1 MQRKLPRRLFLASIF
16 LAACSTQSRSSSR
29 QQFVLGTV
37 SYGSGERMIAQYDRL
52 TRYLEEKLQAVVQF
66 EPAYNERK
74 ALERLKSQAWSI
86 VFAPPGL
93 AAIALTKHRYL
104 PVAPLAGVSSLRSVL
119 VVQKNSP
126 YQTLRSLA
134 GKTLAI
140 GQPGSAVGYYFPIF
154 NLYGLT
160 LASLAIPGSPKA
172 ILEVI
177 AQGKADV
184 GAVSL
189 EEFYTYKTQV
199 SQAEFRILFTDVH
212 AVPPGLVLIS
222 PNVERTVQESIQ
234 KVLNDL
240 PSVVSQEAGF
250 VPTGTIPDYTYMISV
265 VERVRAIFPAET
277 HEGAALLTQKP
288 VRLFR
293 DGETPPETLATPATP
308 SLTPS
313 STSLPGPRSPTGS
326 PTSETPT
333 PTSAPTSN

>member
-1 MQRKLPRRLFLASIF
+1 MQRKLPRRLFLASLF
-16 LAACSTQSRSSSR
+16 LAACSTQSRSFSR

-37 SYGSGERMIAQYDRL
+37 SYGFGEEMIAQYERL
-52 TRYLEEKLQAVVQF
+52 TRYLEEKLQAVVQL

-93 AAIALTKHRYL
+93 AVIAMTKHRYL
-104 PVAPLAGVSSLRSVL
+104 PVAPIAGVNSLLSVL

-126 YQTLRSLA
+126 YQTLESLA

-160 LASLAIPGSPKA
+160 LASLAIPGTPKA
-172 ILEVI
+172 ILEAV

-184 GAVSL
+184 GALSL
-189 EEFYTYKTQV
+189 EEFNTYKTQV
-199 SQAEFRILFTDVH
+199 KQAEFRILFTDVH
-212 AVPPGLVLIS
+212 TVPPGLVLIS
-222 PNVERTVQESIQ
+222 PNVELTVQESIQ
-234 KVLNDL
+234 KVLNDM
-240 PSVVSQEAGF
+240 PSVVAQEAGI
-250 VPTGTIPDYTYMISV
+250 VPNGTVPDYKYMISV
-265 VERVRAIFPAET
+265 VERVHAIFPAET
-277 HEGAALLTQKP
+277 QEGAVLLTQKP

-293 DGETPPETLATPATP
+293 RESPDSATPATP

-313 STSLPGPRSPTGS
+313 PTSLPDPRTPTDSPAIK
-326 PTSETPT
+326 TPT
-333 PTSAPTSN
+333 PTSSPTSN